1 MRADPVNNARPPDAQ
16 PAAASTPPG
25 PGPIRPRRLRRTEA
39 LRALVR
45 ETRLHPSM
53 LVAPMFVRPGSGVRE
68 PIASMPGVARL
79 SPDLAAEE
87 AARLAELGVGGVILF
102 GLPDAK
108 DALGTEASADDGIV
122 QDAFRRIRA
131 LELPLVTIADTCL
144 CEYTDHGH
152 CGPLGRRR
160 VRRQRRRAR
169 PARRDRRQPGAGRRR
184 HRGAERDDG
193 RPGGGDPDGARR
205 RRASA
210 RPRSWPTRPKHA
222 SAFYGPFREAADSAP
237 AFGDR
242 RGYQMD
248 PANGREALREMALDV
263 AEGADILLVKPA
275 LPGLDLIAAARAR
288 FDVPIAAYQVSG
300 EYAMLAAAAER
311 GWLDGQRAMTEAVT
325 AIVRAGAGIVI
336 TYAAADLATWLREGD
351 ERRRADLH
359 PGARPRARSRLA
371 PPDRRRAASG
381 WEPLR

>member
-1 MRADPVNNARPPDAQ
+1 MSVDFEVRPASSPESG
-16 PAAASTPPG
+16 AAG
-25 PGPIRPRRLRRTEA
+25 IPIRPRRLRRTPA

-45 ETRLHPSM
+45 ETRIHPSM
-53 LVAPMFVRPGSGVRE
+53 LVAPLFVRVGSGLRE
-68 PIASMPGVARL
+68 PIASMPGQARL

-87 AARLAELGVGGVILF
+87 AVRLAELGVGGVILF

-108 DALGTEASADDGIV
+108 DAAGSGASADDGIV
-122 QDAFRRIRA
+122 QDVLRRIRA

-152 CGPLGRRR
+152 CGPLAADGSVDNDAALERLATTA
-160 VRRQRRRAR
+160 VSQARA
-169 PARRDRRQPGAGRRR
+169 GADIVAPSAMMDGQVAAI
-184 HRGAERDDG
+184 RGALDQAGFDQT
-193 RPGGGDPDGARR
+193 AIMAY
-205 RRASA
+205 AS
-210 RPRSWPTRPKHA
+210 KHA

-248 PANGREALREMALDV
+248 PANGREATREMALDV

-300 EYAMLAAAAER
+300 EFAMITAAAER
-311 GWLDGQRAMTEAVT
+311 GWLDGPRAMSEAVT

-336 TYAAADLATWLREGD
+336 TYAAADLAARARD
-351 ERRRADLH
+351 ER
-359 PGARPRARSRLA
+359 
-371 PPDRRRAASG
+371 
-381 WEPLR
+381 